1 MPSYIYA
8 PGTLDHKAMQCLAQA
23 AARLPDS
30 CTGPRR
36 LAWPVHARAVAPT
49 DVDMQHLVLVLR
61 RGYIDNVCQAAN
73 DGVKVKGYYAWSL
86 ME

>member
-1 MPSYIYA
+1 
-8 PGTLDHKAMQCLAQA
+8 
-23 AARLPDS
+23 
-30 CTGPRR
+30 
-36 LAWPVHARAVAPT
+36 
-49 DVDMQHLVLVLR
+49 MQHLVLVLR